1 MAASRGE
8 YQVFLNFRGPDT
20 RYGFTDFLYHGLVD
34 AGVHVFRDYEE
45 LRVRDVIG
53 GELLQAID
61 NSILY
66 IPIFSQTYAS
76 SKWCLREIAHI
87 VDSVSKSD
95 GKKSILPIFFRVE
108 PESVKLKT
116 PLYSNALLEHTV
128 KFPKEVEA
136 WRKALEEVGKIKG
149 WNVKKDQSQ
158 AEIVRLVVKNILEKL
173 EIKQKSVTD
182 HLVGLVDQERD
193 LAELLDV
200 KNPDVRLI
208 GIYGMGGIGKTTF
221 AKYIF
226 NKLSSHFGRC
236 CSFLENVRESMLTED
251 GIVRLQKKVL
261 SDIVG
266 SGYVEKVEDKEKG
279 TRRLGE
285 ILCTNKVLVVL
296 DDVNNKELIKNL
308 TGNYSLYSGSR
319 IIITTR
325 DTTIFQVDEFKGRI
339 LQYEMP
345 KMGNNLALQLFC
357 RHAFGTDFPS
367 NNYRSLSSDILSLL
381 GGLPLAIEVVGS
393 LLKGKDE
400 NFWNE
405 TLDRLRKV
413 PEKEIQEKLK
423 ISYDGLDKYQQQIFL
438 DIACFFSN
446 ENKTDAIYMWTDYD
460 LYPQRGIHVLT
471 SRCLIK
477 ILDNDTLWMH
487 DQLIEL
493 GRQLVRQESPSDL
506 GKRSRLWIAEEALK
520 IVKAKENKDKV
531 EALEI
536 GGWNDSIKI
545 TNEELERLQ
554 NLRFLK
560 LRNGTFVGDFAMCH
574 LQLRWISWH
583 SPDEDFRAE
592 NMYLCHL
599 LVFKLDS
606 SGFADNSKAWDL
618 IKMAQKLKALS
629 LTWCYRITR
638 IPNLFECLGLERLNL
653 AHCDR
658 LTEIGNFIGDL
669 PSLIELKIENCNG
682 LTNLPKEVGALVM
695 LKCFSLSGCSRL
707 RELPDSLGNLT
718 SLIELDL
725 SRTGVAKLPN
735 YVEKLKSLRIL
746 RLSKD
751 GLLSQE
757 HHVWRLPSGI
767 SVLENLEELDLSGND
782 EMEGEIPRGM
792 GDLSRLRILNLEGT
806 RICKIPRTIN
816 MLHLLQ
822 TLNLRGCHVI
832 KVVPELPTSLTCLL
846 IESRSLLS
854 VPNLS
859 NLTNLVELLLSD
871 GSRNIGKSNLITGCN
886 LCWMER
892 LSRLKRLDLNLLNFP
907 APSELVSLSH
917 LEELTLSHLALE
929 TLKELPSSLL
939 KLIVKFFSIRMAE
952 SLPSCLI
959 LSNLSTLE
967 FYSAEV
973 ENIPLDGLPQLE
985 TLIIHDCKLLQR
997 LFIPLELGKLRQ
1009 ACVACCP
1016 ELVAIEVADLSKSL
1030 ECFSILRCISLR
1042 RVNGLNKLKSLRYVK
1057 VRECMSSLIDASCTS
1072 LADNCV
1078 VDRDECGDSIK
1089 GYAVSYQ
1096 LGKSTKRYRKAT
1108 LPDTSNKPPVTTVVL
1123 KFSGRGLHC
1132 ERCIQKIRNT
1142 ITQTK
1147 GVLKVAIDRNWETAT
1162 VKGVMDAKAL
1172 AENLRYKMKRKV
1184 EIVPQKKEEEGEI
1197 LEEGEIV
1204 LQKKE
1209 KEGGEAKDKE
1219 GGGCH
1224 KEAEIIGGWGK
1235 VEGQRMEFRGACG
1248 YGQCV
1253 YGERTHLFAPDLHDP
1268 YTLMFS
1274 DKNTEDSCS
1283 VM

>member
-20 RYGFTDFLYHGLVD
+20 RYGFADFLYHDLVD

-45 LRVRDVIG
+45 LRVGDVIG
-53 GELLQAID
+53 GELLRAID

-66 IPIFSQTYAS
+66 IPIFSRAYAS

-95 GKKSILPIFFRVE
+95 E
-108 PESVKLKT
+108 
-116 PLYSNALLEHTV
+116 

-136 WRKALEEVGKIKG
+136 WRKALAEVGKIKG
-149 WNVKKDQSQ
+149 WNVEKDQSQ
-158 AEIVRLVVKNILEKL
+158 AEIVKLVVKNILEKL
-173 EIKQKSVTD
+173 EIKQKSVTE

-226 NKLSSHFGRC
+226 NKIYSHFGRC
-236 CSFLENVRESMLTED
+236 CSFLENVQEILLAKD
-251 GIVRLQKKVL
+251 GMDRLLKKVL
-261 SDIVG
+261 SDIGG
-266 SGYVEKVEDKEKG
+266 SGYVEKVEDKEK
-279 TRRLGE
+279 RMQRLRE

-296 DDVNNKELIKNL
+296 DDVNNKWLIKEL
-308 TGNYSLYSGSR
+308 TENYSLHSGTR

-325 DTTIFQVDEFKGRI
+325 DTTILQVDEFKGRI

-367 NNYRSLSSDILSLL
+367 NNYRSRSSDILSLL
-381 GGLPLAIEVVGS
+381 GGLPLAIKVVGS
-393 LLKGKDE
+393 LLKGKDDF
-400 NFWNE
+400 FWNE

-423 ISYDGLDKYQQQIFL
+423 ISYDGLDEYQQQIFL

-446 ENKTDAIYMWTDYD
+446 EKKTDAIYMWTDCD

-477 ILDNDTLWMH
+477 ILDNDTFWMH

-506 GKRSRLWIAEEALK
+506 GKQSRLWIAEEALK
-520 IVKAKENKDKV
+520 IVKAQENKDKV

-536 GGWNDSIKI
+536 RGWNDSIEI

-560 LRNGTFVGDFAMCH
+560 LHNGTFVGDFAMCH
-574 LQLRWISWH
+574 LKLRWISWH

-592 NMYLCHL
+592 NMYLGHL
-599 LVFKLDS
+599 LVFKLDA

-658 LTEIGNFIGDL
+658 LIEIGNFIGDL
-669 PSLIELKIENCNG
+669 RSLIELKIENCNG
-682 LTNLPKEVGALVM
+682 LTNLPKKVGALVM

-725 SRTGVAKLPN
+725 SCTGVAKLPN
-735 YVEKLKSLRIL
+735 SVEKLKSLRIL

-757 HHVWRLPSGI
+757 HHVWCLPSGI
-767 SVLENLEELDLSGND
+767 SVLENLEELDLSGHD
-782 EMEGEIPRGM
+782 EMEGEIPIGM

-886 LCWMER
+886 LCWMGR

-1030 ECFSILRCISLR
+1030 EFFSILRCISLR
-1042 RVNGLNKLKSLRYVK
+1042 RVNGLNKLKSLRYLKVK
-1057 VRECMSSLIDASCTS
+1057 ECMSSLIDASCTN
-1072 LADNCV
+1072 LADKCYV
-1078 VDRDECGDSIK
+1078 VIECGYSIK
-1089 GYAVSYQ
+1089 GYAASFQ
-1096 LGKSTKRYRKAT
+1096 FGKSTKRYKKAT
-1108 LPDTSNKPPVTTVVL
+1108 LPDTSN
-1123 KFSGRGLHC
+1123 
-1132 ERCIQKIRNT
+1132 
-1142 ITQTK
+1142 
-1147 GVLKVAIDRNWETAT
+1147 
-1162 VKGVMDAKAL
+1162 
-1172 AENLRYKMKRKV
+1172 
-1184 EIVPQKKEEEGEI
+1184 
-1197 LEEGEIV
+1197 
-1204 LQKKE
+1204 
-1209 KEGGEAKDKE
+1209 KDKE

-1235 VEGQRMEFRGACG
+1235 WKARGWSFGGMRLCGTSSGVIPGSELGLREGLAGRDGPEEEEENDLEPRVRMRKQEHLDKLPDQVAQLNKEKTPDRD
-1248 YGQCV
+1248 QHQHH
-1253 YGERTHLFAPDLHDP
+1253 RTGTALLEHLG
-1268 YTLMFS
+1268 
-1274 DKNTEDSCS
+1274 
-1283 VM
+1283 